1 VQKQTLLR
9 AYEFLNKIQTDDGA
23 AYGYANRNDRPKDG
37 ATTAI
42 GLLCRMY
49 FGWKKDNPALQRGVE
64 NLAKRGPSTG
74 AQTDMYYNYYATQV
88 LHHWEGEEWEKW
100 NKVMRDFLIET
111 QAKKGNETGSWY
123 FDDPSD
129 HGTQG
134 QRLYVTSLA
143 TMTLEV
149 YYRHLPL
156 YQKASTEAEFK
167 P

>member
-1 VQKQTLLR
+1 MN
-9 AYEFLNKIQTDDGA
+9 FLNKVQTDEGA
-23 AYGYANRNDRPKDG
+23 AYGYVSRNDRPKNG

-49 FGWKKDNPALQRGVE
+49 FGWDKENPALQRGVGV
-64 NLAKRGPSTG
+64 LSKRGPSTG
-74 AQTDMYYNYYATQV
+74 SNTDMYYNYYATQV
-88 LHHWEGEEWEKW
+88 MRHWEGEEWEKW
-100 NKVMRDFLIET
+100 NEVMRDYLIET
-111 QAKKGNETGSWY
+111 QAKEGAETGSWY

-129 HGTQG
+129 HGAQG
-134 QRLYVTSLA
+134 QRLYITSMA

-156 YQKASTEAEFK
+156 YQKSSTDAEFK